1 MTTVAKESGL
11 DVAIRVAEVG
21 DLWSRDQVNLM
32 LKEYAAKGTTVE
44 EFSAFLIIAKDL
56 HLNPFLHEIWLPD
69 FDGSG
74 RNRAP
79 YVGRDGLLAIAERS
93 GQFDGL
99 VSGVVYEGDTFELGS
114 ERPTHTIGAGDRG
127 RIRFAYA
134 YVYRK
139 DRRYPTSVIAERGEF
154 LDPKVLDEQ
163 GQPRTGGVTKT
174 PWFRFPSLMLKKVAE
189 ANALRLC
196 FKVSGVVAVADN
208 ATPVDQGDVI
218 EVDGIEVVEESSPTQ
233 DAAGIHPEA
242 QQPGDSGSARSGST
256 KTPRPAASSEAPAAH
271 RETDAPAGTPSDT
284 PGGEPE
290 LFPPSQDE
298 LDALAADQAEHR
310 DPQA

>member
-1 MTTVAKESGL
+1 MPTKTDEQPKVTGL
-11 DVAIRVAEVG
+11 DVAIRTADVADV
-21 DLWSRDQVNLM
+21 WSRDQINLL

-44 EFSAFLIIAKDL
+44 EFSSFLIIAKAYQLD
-56 HLNPFLHEIWLPD
+56 PFTHEIWLPD
-69 FDGSG
+69 FDGTG

-79 YVGRDGLLAIAERS
+79 YVGRDGLLAIAERT

-99 VSGVVYEGDTFELGS
+99 VSGVVYDGDEFELGS
-114 ERPTHTIGAGDRG
+114 EKPRHVVGAGDRG

-163 GQPRTGGVTKT
+163 GNPRTGGVTKT
-174 PWFRFPSLMLKKVAE
+174 PWFKYPSLMLKKVAE

-218 EVDGIEVVEESSPTQ
+218 DGEAVEIIEESSPEKPPASPSAGVPAGAGRNSPRS
-233 DAAGIHPEA
+233 AAPSADVHR
-242 QQPGDSGSARSGST
+242 GS
-256 KTPRPAASSEAPAAH
+256 
-271 RETDAPAGTPSDT
+271 DAPAQPSE
-284 PGGEPE
+284 PGGEQHIFDPAE
-290 LFPPSQDE
+290 AE
-298 LDALAADQAEHR
+298 AAANEPQVWN
-310 DPQA
+310 DPA

>member
-1 MTTVAKESGL
+1 MTPTKTEEQPQPSGL
-11 DVAIRVAEVG
+11 DIAIRTADVADV
-21 DLWSRDQVNLM
+21 WSRDQVNLL

-44 EFSAFLIIAKDL
+44 EFSSFLIIARQL
-56 HLNPFLHEIWLPD
+56 ELNPFTHEIWLPD

-74 RNRAP
+74 QNRAP

-114 ERPTHTIGAGDRG
+114 ERPVHRIGAGDRG

-154 LDPKVLDEQ
+154 LDPKVLDAQ
-163 GQPRTGGVTKT
+163 GNPRTGGVTKT
-174 PWFRFPSLMLKKVAE
+174 PWFKYPSLMLKKVAE

-208 ATPVDQGDVI
+208 STPVDQGDVI
-218 EVDGIEVVEESSPTQ
+218 DGDAIEVVEVQTN
-233 DAAGIHPEA
+233 
-242 QQPGDSGSARSGST
+242 
-256 KTPRPAASSEAPAAH
+256 PRPAASSEAPAAH
-271 RETDAPAGTPSDT
+271 RDTTDDARASDE
-284 PGGEPE
+284 PGGEQ
-290 LFPPSQDE
+290 LFS
-298 LDALAADQAEHR
+298 EHR
-310 DPQA
+310 DPEA

>member
-1 MTTVAKESGL
+1 MPTKPEPPPAEPKVTGL
-11 DVAIRVAEVG
+11 DVAIRTADVG
-21 DLWSRDQVNLM
+21 ELWSRDQVNLL
-32 LKEYAAKGTTVE
+32 LKEYAAKGTTVD
-44 EFSAFLIIAKDL
+44 EFSSFLIIAKAYQLD
-56 HLNPFLHEIWLPD
+56 PFTHEIWLPD
-69 FDGSG
+69 FDGTG

-99 VSGVVYEGDTFELGS
+99 VSGVVYDGDEFELGS
-114 ERPTHTIGAGDRG
+114 ERPVHRIGAGDRG

-139 DRRYPTSVIAERGEF
+139 DRRYPTSVLAERGEF

-174 PWFRFPSLMLKKVAE
+174 PWFKYPSLMLKKVAE

-218 EVDGIEVVEESSPTQ
+218 DGDAVEVEEVS
-233 DAAGIHPEA
+233 E
-242 QQPGDSGSARSGST
+242 
-256 KTPRPAASSEAPAAH
+256 TPRPASSVHEGAAH
-271 RETDAPAGTPSDT
+271 TPGADASDA
-284 PGGEPE
+284 PGGEH
-290 LFPPSQDE
+290 LFDTAEAEAAAAGDE
-298 LDALAADQAEHR
+298 PYE
-310 DPQA
+310 DPA